1 MTTADFNRLVV
12 TESDSLKPYAISL
25 TKDSDDA
32 NDLFQDT
39 MVRALSN
46 KDKYKIGTNIKAW
59 LYTIMRNIFIN
70 NYRKAKKFT
79 KVANEDNS
87 DAYVY
92 KFKHTTSNAG
102 WSNARMREV
111 KNAMDR
117 LPATFRQS
125 FEMYYMGYKYQE
137 ISSMLNEPL
146 GTVKSRIH
154 FARKQLV
161 SQIER

>member
-12 TESDSLKPYAISL
+12 TESNSLKPYAISL
-25 TKDSDDA
+25 TKNNDDA

-46 KDKYKIGTNIKAW
+46 KDKYRVGTNIKAW

-70 NYRKAKKFT
+70 NYRKSKNFV

-87 DAYVY
+87 DAYIY
-92 KFKHTTSNAG
+92 TYNHTTSNQG
-102 WSNARMREV
+102 WNNVRMKEV
-111 KNAMDR
+111 RKALNT
-117 LPATFRQS
+117 LPENFRQS
-125 FEMYYMGYKYQE
+125 FEMHYMGYKYQE

-161 SQIER
+161 ASIER